1 MTAPKPAAA
10 SSVDQACQTI
20 REAIQSGLYPGGT
33 WIRETV
39 VAEKAKVSR
48 TSVRQA
54 LNVLAAEGFVELHPN
69 RGATVVDWTD
79 ENLLQVF
86 DLRAILESYG
96 CELAALNRTDDEL
109 AALQQ
114 EADLFSALVANMPEP
129 DPRLVAESNNRFH
142 RLLLAAGRNQRLAS
156 LLVAVVQVP
165 LVKQTF
171 GKYDRAAMQRSASQ
185 HQDLVL
191 AIRDRDQQWAQATM
205 RAHILAAKNVIFDKP
220 APPVAEPAIKTRP
233 RKTSKAKAAPR

>member
-69 RGATVVDWTD
+69 RGATVVDWTV
-79 ENLLQVF
+79 L
-86 DLRAILESYG
+86 
-96 CELAALNRTDDEL
+96 DDG
-109 AALQQ
+109 QMG
-114 EADLFSALVANMPEP
+114 FSVHWNYPPDALVRVGGTGAACLLMHRTALEK
-129 DPRLVAESNNRFH
+129 VAAQSGDVAAPWFRETAVGAPLSLMGEDMTFCLRCA
-142 RLLLAAGRNQRLAS
+142 AAGIP
-156 LLVAVVQVP
+156 VHVHTG
-165 LVKQTF
+165 VKAGHMKT
-171 GKYDRAAMQRSASQ
+171 
-185 HQDLVL
+185 
-191 AIRDRDQQWAQATM
+191 TM
-205 RAHILAAKNVIFDKP
+205 LI
-220 APPVAEPAIKTRP
+220 
-233 RKTSKAKAAPR
+233 